1 MIKIH
6 FLFSPKSLMTFM
18 TNDFHDC
25 PTDNNSIKPWPNDDA
40 GACCVKKNRFCT

>member
-1 MIKIH
+1 
-6 FLFSPKSLMTFM
+6 MTNDLM

-40 GACCVKKNRFCT
+40 GTCCVKKNRFCT

>member
-1 MIKIH
+1 MIKNT

-25 PTDNNSIKPWPNDDA
+25 PTDNNSIKPW
-40 GACCVKKNRFCT
+40 R